1 MRVRLWHRV
10 VDVVFDATILGG
22 IVATPVA
29 GIVAIMS
36 VFLPALAPLR
46 HLGGQIF
53 AVVGLWFVMALL
65 GAHLRVH
72 RDEEH
77 TAR

>member
-22 IVATPVA
+22 IIVTPVA

-36 VFLPALAPLR
+36 VFLPVLAPLR
-46 HLGGQIF
+46 HLEGQVF
-53 AVVGLWFVMALL
+53 AIVGLWFVMALL
-65 GAHLRVH
+65 GAHLRMH

>member
-1 MRVRLWHRV
+1 VRAQLWHRV
-10 VDVVFDATILGG
+10 VEMVFDATILGG
-22 IVATPVA
+22 IVATPMA
-29 GIVAIMS
+29 GIVAIVS
-36 VFLPALAPLR
+36 AFLPVLAPLR

-53 AVVGLWFVMALL
+53 AVVGLWFVLALL
-65 GAHLRVH
+65 GAHLRMH